1 MLQYI
6 KMEVCIMSLITCPEC
21 GKEISDK
28 SKQCI
33 HCGFPLDNINTNN
46 QKCNISGEEYD
57 FTSIIELVDDGKC
70 KDAFLE
76 LKKIPNLSIKNCVNI
91 IEFIENNPG
100 TAPRTYQIKKY
111 TKDEETVAYKKLLSI
126 NNNTHQKTKNKIICP
141 KCKSSTI
148 ATMNRGF
155 SLLTGFI
162 GSSSPRNVCQNCG
175 YKWKP

>member
-1 MLQYI
+1 
-6 KMEVCIMSLITCPEC
+6 MSLITCPEC

-46 QKCNISGEEYD
+46 QKCNISEEEYD
-57 FTSIIELVDDGKC
+57 FTFIIELVDAGKC
-70 KDAFLE
+70 KDAFIE

-100 TAPRTYQIKKY
+100 TAPQTYQIKKY
-111 TKDEETVAYKKLLSI
+111 TKDEETVAYKKLLSM
-126 NNNTHQKTKNKIICP
+126 NNNTHQKAKNKIICP

-148 ATMNRGF
+148 ATMSRGF

-162 GSSSPRNVCQNCG
+162 GSGNPRNVCQNCG
-175 YKWKP
+175 YKWKT